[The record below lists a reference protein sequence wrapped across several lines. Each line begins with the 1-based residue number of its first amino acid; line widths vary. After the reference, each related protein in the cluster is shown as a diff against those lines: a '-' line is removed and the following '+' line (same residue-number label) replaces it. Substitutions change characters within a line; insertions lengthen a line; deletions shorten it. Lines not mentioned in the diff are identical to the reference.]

1 MLFSVFLIASSVEAR
16 GKETETTGNNR
27 ARVWFK
33 RITIPKCDPSIVVMP
48 KKPDFTI
55 FAI

>member
-33 RITIPKCDPSIVVMP
+33 RITIPKCDPSIV
-48 KKPDFTI
+48 
-55 FAI
+55 